1 MYRYQTRNYSS
12 HNPVDNGILFH
23 LSVAYRHVNRSIHD
37 KKIVDSR
44 GDDEKFG
51 IMYQE
56 TSHYYFQNNGESV
69 DSYGI
74 SGNRYQN
81 IPYTSHKPGVIGILL
96 GFYVHGCERSGHR
109 YHTIKLSSHNHGGLY
124 IVHPR

>member
-44 GDDEKFG
+44 GDDGKFG
-51 IMYQE
+51 IMYQ
-56 TSHYYFQNNGESV
+56 
-69 DSYGI
+69 
-74 SGNRYQN
+74 
-81 IPYTSHKPGVIGILL
+81 
-96 GFYVHGCERSGHR
+96 
-109 YHTIKLSSHNHGGLY
+109 
-124 IVHPR
+124 